1 MARVMTSGMVKTL
14 KMIELQILNPI
25 FKKRSFMIMGNPQPS
40 PKFIFIFFKN
50 RYKYGC
56 SSETKWKLALYYII
70 LCLRYSPFQLERVV
84 LRRNVL

>member
-1 MARVMTSGMVKTL
+1 
-14 KMIELQILNPI
+14 MIESLYKNHYKEIHE
-25 FKKRSFMIMGNPQPS
+25 MGNPQPS
-40 PKFIFIFFKN
+40 PKFIFIFFKKI

-56 SSETKWKLALYYII
+56 SSETKWKLALYYIYII